1 MLKLQK
7 VVRRYRVGSG
17 TVEALRGVSISF
29 RKHEF
34 VAILGPSGCG
44 KTTLLNLIGGLDR
57 CDGGQIFVNGRST
70 EHFRDADWDAYRNHS
85 VGFVFQSYNLIPHQ
99 SVRGN
104 VELALTLSG
113 VSRKERRERAQN
125 ALEQVGLG
133 DQGDKKPNQLSG
145 GQMQRVAIARA
156 LVNNPEIV
164 LADEPTGA
172 LDSETSV
179 QIMDL
184 LKKVSEDRLV
194 IMVTHNPELAARY
207 ATRTVCL
214 SDGQVVSDSAPY
226 ESEEDPSIKTGSKN
240 HTSMSFL
247 TALSLSLR
255 NLLTKKGRT
264 LLTALAGSIGIIGIA
279 LILSMSSG
287 IRAYINDT
295 QEKALTNYPL
305 SILEEET
312 DFSELLGTIMGSK
325 KESGNN
331 GEDQV
336 YVSSVMYDL
345 VNAYNEPTSQKN
357 NLKKFREYLENN
369 PEAIRKYASMIRYS
383 YDVPM
388 DFYVRD
394 TGDRYVKSDLSE
406 VFGSLTGGMASGMA
420 GMMSYEMWTE
430 LLAGENG
437 EAIDPSVQQQ
447 YTLLAG
453 EWPTKKEEVVLFLD
467 ANNEISDFTLYAL
480 GLMTAEEMT
489 ANLLA
494 AQSGKKVEL
503 ARNTY
508 EFEEILGREFRLVL
522 RADLYTDRNADGVY
536 EKTEKDTEE
545 FQLLVGAGI
554 PIRISA
560 VVKPNADA
568 ESSMTSR
575 AVLGY
580 TGMLVQHVMQETASR
595 PAVLAQL
602 CEENKNFD
610 IFTGLPFVA
619 TEQGE
624 PNDAEKAE
632 ALRLYFRSLPDAEKG
647 RVYQSLLSEPNEEE
661 IKRTLEQYLKEFS
674 TRQQWEDAVV
684 SSYAGMSVSEET
696 IRNYLKEYSD
706 EELRRYVTDAMR
718 KMLIEKQKT
727 EAEKT
732 IEQIASTAS
741 EAELSVLAARFEA
754 QFTDRQMRLMYV
766 YTQYRERVSLPDST
780 IFTYLS
786 SLSDAELN
794 ERLHELALS
803 YAQEHYAEFAGA
815 SSAGGAAKV
824 AKSFDTYVG
833 TLSDEKLASLYA
845 SYMPSS
851 VSSSTMDE
859 NLRILGVA
867 DSEHPSAI
875 HIYMATFEDKQIVT
889 DAIAAYNAN
898 AEEEDRISYTDYIGL
913 ILRSVTT
920 IIDAVSYGLIAF
932 VAVSLVV
939 SSLMIGI
946 ITHISVLERTK
957 EIGVLRAIGASRRD
971 VSRVFDAETLIVGF
985 AAGVLGVGVSA
996 LLIFPINAILR
1007 ALTGLSSLKAYLPW
1021 QAALLLVLI
1030 SMVLTLIA
1038 GLVPAS
1044 SAAKKD
1050 PVVALRS
1057 E

>member
-1 MLKLQK
+1 MLKLQD

-34 VAILGPSGCG
+34 VAVLGPSGCG

-57 CDGGQIFVNGRST
+57 CDGGKIFVNGRST
-70 EHFRDADWDAYRNHS
+70 EHFRDSDWDAYRNHS

-113 VSRKERRERAQN
+113 VSRKERRERAQK

-145 GQMQRVAIARA
+145 GQMQRVALARA

-184 LKKVSEDRLV
+184 LKKVAEDRLV

-214 SDGQVVSDSAPY
+214 SDGRIVSDSAPY
-226 ESEEDPSIKTGSKN
+226 DDSEETAVKTASEK

-264 LLTALAGSIGIIGIA
+264 ILTAFAGSIGIIGIA

-287 IRAYINDT
+287 IRSYINDT

-305 SILEEET
+305 SILEEES
-312 DFSELLGTIMGSK
+312 DFSELLSTIMGSK

-331 GEDQV
+331 GDDQI
-336 YVSSVMYDL
+336 YVSSVLYDL
-345 VNAYNEPTSQKN
+345 VNAYNEPASRKN

-369 PEAIRKYASMIRYS
+369 PDAIRKYASLIRYS

-394 TGDRYVKSDLSE
+394 TSDRYVRADLSE
-406 VFGSLTGGMASGMA
+406 VFGNLAGGMSSGMA
-420 GMMSYEMWTE
+420 GMMSYEIWTE

-437 EAIDPSVQQQ
+437 EVIDSSVKQQ

-467 ANNEISDFTLYAL
+467 SNNEISDFTLYAL
-480 GLMTAEEMT
+480 GLMTGEEMT

-503 ARNTY
+503 ARKTY

-522 RADLYTDRNADGVY
+522 RADLYTDRNADGIY
-536 EKTEKDTEE
+536 EKTETDSEA
-545 FQLLVGAGI
+545 FRLLVGAGL
-554 PIRISA
+554 PVRISA
-560 VVKPNADA
+560 VVKPNEDA
-568 ESSMTSR
+568 ESSLSSR
-575 AVLGY
+575 TVLGY
-580 TGMLVQHVMQETASR
+580 TSLLVQYVMEETASR
-595 PAVLAQL
+595 PAVLAQRR
-602 CEENKNFD
+602 EENRNFD

-619 TEQGE
+619 PEQGE
-624 PNDAEKAE
+624 RSDAEKAE
-632 ALRLYFRSLPDAEKG
+632 ALRSYFRSLSDAEK
-647 RVYQSLLSEPNEEE
+647 RTMYQSILSEPDEEE
-661 IKRTLEQYLKEFS
+661 LNRTVERYLEEFS
-674 TRQQWEDAVV
+674 TRQELEDAVV
-684 SSYAGMSVSEET
+684 SSYAGTSVSEET

-706 EELRRYVTDAMR
+706 EELRRYVADAMR
-718 KMLIEKQKT
+718 NMLTEKQKSD
-727 EAEKT
+727 AEKT
-732 IEQIASTAS
+732 IEQIASAAS
-741 EAELSVLAARFEA
+741 DEELAVLAARFEA
-754 QFTDRQMRLMYV
+754 QFADRQAKLMYV
-766 YTQYRERVSLPDST
+766 YAQYRELVSLPDST
-780 IFTYLS
+780 VLSYLS
-786 SLSDAELN
+786 SLSDAELDG
-794 ERLHELALS
+794 RLHELALS
-803 YAQEHYAEFAGA
+803 YAREHYAEFAGA
-815 SSAGGAAKV
+815 SSAGGTAKV
-824 AKSFDTYVG
+824 ARAFDAYVES
-833 TLSDEKLASLYA
+833 LSEETLASLYEG
-845 SYMPSS
+845 YMPSAA
-851 VSSSTMDE
+851 SSSTLEE

-867 DSEHPSAI
+867 DPDHPSAI
-875 HIYMATFEDKQIVT
+875 HIYMATFEDKQSVM
-889 DAIAAYNAN
+889 DAIAAYNA
-898 AEEEDRISYTDYIGL
+898 ASAEEDRISYTDYLGL
-913 ILRSVTT
+913 ILSSVTT

-985 AAGVLGVGVSA
+985 AAGVLGVGVSV
-996 LLIFPINAILR
+996 LLIFPINAVLR
-1007 ALTGLSSLKAYLPW
+1007 ALTGLSALRAYLPW
-1021 QAALLLVLI
+1021 QAALILVLI

-1038 GLVPAS
+1038 GLIPAS